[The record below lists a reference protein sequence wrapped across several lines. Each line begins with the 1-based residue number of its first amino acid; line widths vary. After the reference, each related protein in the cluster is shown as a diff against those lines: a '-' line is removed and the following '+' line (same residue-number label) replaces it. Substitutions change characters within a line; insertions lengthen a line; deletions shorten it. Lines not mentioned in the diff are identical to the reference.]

1 MFLFD
6 IRVCSHAT
14 LNSIHCIYTAW
25 TPIMIMARFRTNAI
39 RCKELTD
46 TCRSGVKLYSV
57 HRKDSEISEREM
69 FVEKY
74 WIFGQEPT
82 RKKVDI
88 VVFDRACAKLPPLR
102 SSSNVTVVYF
112 GDDLLRYIGE
122 RVRCVMRI

>member
-25 TPIMIMARFRTNAI
+25 TPDNDNGAVSDECYQMQRTY
-39 RCKELTD
+39 RYMYS
-46 TCRSGVKLYSV
+46 RSGVKLYSV

-69 FVEKY
+69 FAEKY
-74 WIFGQEPT
+74 WIYGQEPT

-112 GDDLLRYIGE
+112 GDDLLRF
-122 RVRCVMRI
+122 CM